1 MAHEASSRTDITIP
15 QSQRDLIAALKAT
28 GKPLVLVLMNGRPLA
43 LVKEDQQADAI
54 LETWFAGTEGVM
66 RLPMYCLAITT
77 RPVSYRCPSRVL
89 SGRSCVLQ
97 PSEYR
102 ASV

>member
-1 MAHEASSRTDITIP
+1 M
-15 QSQRDLIAALKAT
+15 
-28 GKPLVLVLMNGRPLA
+28 
-43 LVKEDQQADAI
+43 KEDQQADAI

-77 RPVSYRCPSRVL
+77 RPVSYRVL
-89 SGRSCVLQ
+89 PAFCRADPCVLQ

-102 ASV
+102 APYNADKPNKYTSRYFDEANGRCIRSVMV